1 MIDRR
6 NLVSIFVMISTVCLS
21 ARGVADDWP
30 QWRGPNRDGVWKET
44 GVFQTFPS
52 PQLKLSW
59 RTPIGSGYCGPT
71 VACGRVFV
79 MDRQVRPDPVERVCS
94 FDAATGEKIWT
105 HAYAC
110 LYRGVQFLAGPRAS
124 VTLDGGRAYALGTM
138 GHFHCLDAATGKVLW
153 AKDLFSEY
161 KIRMPIWGIAAAPLV
176 EGDMVVVQI
185 GGEKGACLV
194 ALDKLSGAERWRALD
209 DPASY
214 SAPIII
220 HQAGRRVLVAWTGR
234 NVAGLDPA
242 NGKPLWQYPFEPTRM
257 VINVPTPVIEGD
269 RLFVTAFYDG
279 SLMLRLLQD
288 RPAVEK
294 IWRRLGPN
302 EQNTDA
308 LHAMIST
315 PYLEGDYV
323 YGVDSYGQLR
333 CLDAKTG
340 DRVWED
346 LYGRSHRALGH
357 HPHGSQRQ
365 ADVDVQRA
373 GRIAHRRAVA

>member
-1 MIDRR
+1 M
-6 NLVSIFVMISTVCLS
+6 
-21 ARGVADDWP
+21 
-30 QWRGPNRDGVWKET
+30 
-44 GVFQTFPS
+44 
-52 PQLKLSW
+52 
-59 RTPIGSGYCGPT
+59 
-71 VACGRVFV
+71 
-79 MDRQVRPDPVERVCS
+79 
-94 FDAATGEKIWT
+94 
-105 HAYAC
+105 
-110 LYRGVQFLAGPRAS
+110 
-124 VTLDGGRAYALGTM
+124 
-138 GHFHCLDAATGKVLW
+138 
-153 AKDLFSEY
+153 
-161 KIRMPIWGIAAAPLV
+161 
-176 EGDMVVVQI
+176 
-185 GGEKGACLV
+185 
-194 ALDKLSGAERWRALD
+194 
-209 DPASY
+209 
-214 SAPIII
+214 
-220 HQAGRRVLVAWTGR
+220 LVAWTGR

-346 LYGRSHRALGH
+346 RTAVPTARWATIHMVRNGKRMWMFNERGELLIGELSPEGFHEISRAKLLEPTKEQLPQRNGVCWSHPAYAGKHIYARNDRELVLRQSGGNRSRGLSQFSRRDDVALKKELHRRENGTVPFGRKGTGTFFGLDASTR
-357 HPHGSQRQ
+357 R
-365 ADVDVQRA
+365 DNRA
-373 GRIAHRRAVA
+373 GRKMSQSPAACERLRLAVE